1 MRTSIDSIDGVRSQM
16 PRPGLDGHQGPALDF
31 RLLGTLEVADGMGT
45 ILDLGPRKQRAVLAL
60 LLLNAPHVVPLDQLI
75 DRLWRDEPP
84 SSATGTLQAYISHLR
99 RTLEPRRSPRSP
111 ARVLRTREPG
121 YLLDIG
127 PDQVDAE
134 RFVRAAEAGHAALAA
149 GRPEEAERIL
159 GPALALWRGEPLA
172 DLADEPF
179 ARSTV
184 ARLGETR
191 LHALTVR
198 AEAWLALGRAAEVT
212 VEVERLLEQDPYREG
227 LWALLMRALYRERR
241 QAEALAA
248 YQRCRAL
255 LGDELGLDPTP
266 ELRRLEQAILVQDE
280 SLAGVWAPA
289 VAVPPEPVGI
299 ARAGTGAGVRGGAAS
314 DRTGDGHTGGENTRH
329 ENTGHENT
337 GHEST
342 GDESTGDAAVP
353 GLVGRE
359 PHLRRI
365 AERLDDLRRGAGGVF
380 LVSGESGIGKT
391 RLAEAAASMAAE
403 RGAAVAWSR
412 CVEGSGAPAF
422 WPWIQALNALGA
434 AHPPG
439 AQTLGTQAPET
450 ARTSTTDRAPATG
463 RAAGTGEARKTG
475 EAGETAE
482 AGETGGDLARL
493 AHRLSDGD
501 RDGDR
506 DRDRTDTADPD
517 TARFLLHDSVAR
529 ALTRRAS
536 AAPVLVVVEDLH
548 WADAASLK
556 LLTFLGA
563 DLHRVP
569 LLVLVTARPEP
580 AVERQA
586 LTEALGELTRQRGT
600 ERMTVAPLTHEQ
612 IADYLR
618 EAGWA
623 GPGPALASALHDRTG
638 GNPFFLGELLR
649 LLTSTH
655 PDGRVGAADVL
666 ALTVPDGVRDVIN
679 QRVSRL
685 PEDSQTLLRA
695 AAVIGRDV
703 DADVLETATG
713 VGGARVMMLL
723 EPAVA
728 TGLLV
733 EVDGGWDY
741 RFSHALVQEALYSGL
756 SRRQRAQ
763 LHGRVGEAIET
774 LRWGEAASRLPA
786 LAHHFGLAA
795 RVGHADKAVSYAV
808 EAAGQAT
815 ARLAYDEA
823 VLYWEQALD
832 ACAAGPGATRC
843 ALLIGLG
850 KARRV
855 TGDVE
860 GARGALDE
868 AVTLAT
874 GIGDDAAVI
883 EAATVFGGVTL
894 WNWRSY
900 GVVDQRMVTVL
911 EDQLSRL
918 GPDAVRT
925 RAELL
930 GTLGVE
936 LYYGDRREEGRR
948 HALEAVELARRTGD
962 PPLLARTLNNFVI
975 AAWTPEHEEERYRA
989 AEEMLGLPGLPRAT
1003 EIVARLHR
1011 MPEFLKAG
1019 MLADYDAELARC
1031 LRLTAEVRMPEIET
1045 QVAYA
1050 AAGRAMLAGDWAEM
1064 DRQAVIGSGS
1074 YRRTSLWG
1082 PDVLKL
1088 IYAFFSDWCR
1098 GRPSPLLTELVEA
1111 AADDSNMI
1119 ARPTAVL
1126 AALGAGDHELARRL
1140 IDRWGAV
1147 RPRDWTWQ
1155 FVAWQWALVAA
1166 ELGRPDPHELLGEL
1180 RPIAGELMT
1189 MGTGCLSWGTLHDV
1203 VARLLRRAGDVPAAL
1218 AHAEAGRDA
1227 HRRLG
1232 LPHLV
1237 SGSEALLRE
1246 IRAAARDAGRIG
1258 DAQA

>member
-1 MRTSIDSIDGVRSQM
+1 MRTSIDGGRLPA
-16 PRPGLDGHQGPALDF
+16 PRPARADRRNSALDF
-31 RLLGTLEVADGMGT
+31 RLLGTVEVADAAGT
-45 ILDLGPRKQRAVLAL
+45 VLDLGPRKQRAVLAL

-75 DRLWRDEPP
+75 DRLWSDEPP

-99 RTLEPRRSPRSP
+99 RTLEPLRSPRSP
-111 ARVLRTREPG
+111 AQVLRTREPG
-121 YLLDIG
+121 YLLDLQ
-127 PDQVDAE
+127 PDQIDAE
-134 RFVRAAEAGHAALAA
+134 RFTRAAEAAHAALAA
-149 GRPEEAERIL
+149 GRPEEADRIL
-159 GPALALWRGEPLA
+159 RPALALWRGEPLA

-179 ARSTV
+179 ARSTIS
-184 ARLGETR
+184 RLTETR
-191 LHALTVR
+191 LSALTVR

-212 VEVERLLEQDPYREG
+212 VEAERLLERDPYREG

-255 LGDELGLDPTP
+255 LDDELGLDPSP
-266 ELRRLEQAILVQDE
+266 ELRRLEQAILHQDE
-280 SLAGVWAPA
+280 SPAGPWPPAAAPA
-289 VAVPPEPVGI
+289 RPAGLAPDPPVS
-299 ARAGTGAGVRGGAAS
+299 S
-314 DRTGDGHTGGENTRH
+314 DR
-329 ENTGHENT
+329 
-337 GHEST
+337 
-342 GDESTGDAAVP
+342 DATAPGAPDTVDSADAFAQASGTP

-359 PHLRRI
+359 PYLRRI
-365 AERLDDLRRGAGGVF
+365 AERLDDLRRGVGGVF

-391 RLAEAAASMAAE
+391 RLAEAAAAMAAG
-403 RGAAVAWSR
+403 RGAVVAWSR

-422 WPWIQALNALGA
+422 WPWIQALHAL
-434 AHPPG
+434 
-439 AQTLGTQAPET
+439 ET
-450 ARTSTTDRAPATG
+450 D
-463 RAAGTGEARKTG
+463 
-475 EAGETAE
+475 
-482 AGETGGDLARL
+482 GDLARL

-501 RDGDR
+501 QPDARADDRAGDR
-506 DRDRTDTADPD
+506 TGDRTGDPTDTADPD
-517 TARFLLHDSVAR
+517 TARFLLHDAVAR
-529 ALTRRAS
+529 ALARRA
-536 AAPVLVVVEDLH
+536 AATPVLVVVEDLH

-563 DLHRVP
+563 DLHRLP
-569 LLVLVTARPEP
+569 LLVLATVRPEP
-580 AVERQA
+580 ATGRQA

-600 ERMTVAPLTHEQ
+600 ERMSVAPFTPEQ
-612 IADYLR
+612 IIDYLR
-618 EAGWA
+618 EAGRDGS
-623 GPGPALASALHDRTG
+623 GPELARALHDRTG

-655 PDGRVGAADVL
+655 TGGRVGAADVL
-666 ALTVPDGVRDVIN
+666 ETAVPDGVRDVIN

-713 VGGARVMMLL
+713 IGGSRVMMLL

-763 LHGRVGEAIET
+763 LHGRVGEAIES

-786 LAHHFGLAA
+786 LAHHFALAA
-795 RVGHADKAVSYAV
+795 RVGYAGKAVAYAV
-808 EAAGQAT
+808 EAAGQAA

-832 ACAAGPGATRC
+832 ACAAGPPATRC
-843 ALLIGLG
+843 SLLIGLG
-850 KARRV
+850 RARRV
-855 TGDVE
+855 TGDVD
-860 GARGALDE
+860 GARSALDE

-874 GIGDDAAVI
+874 ALGDDAAVI

-900 GVVDQRMVTVL
+900 GVVDERMVTVL

-918 GPDAVRT
+918 DPDAAAT

-930 GTLGVE
+930 GTLAVE
-936 LYYGDRREEGRR
+936 LYYGERRGEGRR

-962 PPLLARTLNNFVI
+962 TRLLARTLNNFVI
-975 AAWTPEHEEERYRA
+975 AAWTPENEEARYRA

-1003 EIVARLHR
+1003 EIIARLHR
-1011 MPEFLKAG
+1011 MPRFLKAG
-1019 MLADYDAELARC
+1019 LIADYDAELARC

-1045 QVAYA
+1045 QVSYA
-1050 AAGRAMLAGDWAEM
+1050 AAGRALLAGDWAEAKRLA
-1064 DRQAVIGSGS
+1064 DLSTGS

-1082 PDVLKL
+1082 PDVLKQ
-1088 IYAFFSDWCR
+1088 INSFFVEWGQGR
-1098 GRPSPLLTELVEA
+1098 GGDLLAELVDS
-1111 AADDSNMI
+1111 AADESNLI

-1126 AALGAGDHELARRL
+1126 AAVEAGDHDLAHRL
-1140 IDRWGAV
+1140 IDRWGTVA
-1147 RPRDWTWQ
+1147 PQDWTWQ
-1155 FVAWQWALVAA
+1155 FVAWQWGLVAA
-1166 ELGRPDPHELLGEL
+1166 RLGRPDPHAMLAEL
-1180 RPIAGELMT
+1180 RPIAHELVI
-1189 MGTGCLSWGTLHDV
+1189 MGTGCVAWGTLHDV
-1203 VARLLRRAGDVPAAL
+1203 VAGLLHRTGDTSAAL
-1218 AHAEAGRDA
+1218 AHAEAARDA

-1237 SGSEALLRE
+1237 RRSEALVRE
-1246 IRAAARDAGRIG
+1246 ISGG
-1258 DAQA
+1258 

>member
-1 MRTSIDSIDGVRSQM
+1 MRTSIGGARIPA
-16 PRPGLDGHQGPALDF
+16 PRPGLDGRQGSVLDF
-31 RLLGTLEVADGMGT
+31 RLLGTLEVADGTGT
-45 ILDLGPRKQRAVLAL
+45 ILDLGPRKQRAVLTL

-121 YLLDIG
+121 YLLDIE

-134 RFVRAAEAGHAALAA
+134 RFCGAAEAAHAALAA
-149 GRPEEAERIL
+149 GRAEEAERIL

-184 ARLGETR
+184 ARLSETR

-212 VEVERLLEQDPYREG
+212 VEVERLLDQDPYREG

-248 YQRCRAL
+248 YQRCRTL
-255 LGDELGLDPTP
+255 LGDELGLDPSP

-280 SLAGVWAPA
+280 TLAGAWAPV
-289 VAVPPEPVGI
+289 VAVPAEAAASG
-299 ARAGTGAGVRGGAAS
+299 RKGGGAGTGAGERGGAA
-314 DRTGDGHTGGENTRH
+314 GENTGD
-329 ENTGHENT
+329 ENTRAGNA
-337 GHEST
+337 
-342 GDESTGDAAVP
+342 GDENAGDAAVP

-365 AERLDDLRRGAGGVF
+365 AERLDDLRRGVGGVF

-422 WPWIQALNALGA
+422 WPWIQALDALG
-434 AHPPG
+434 
-439 AQTLGTQAPET
+439 
-450 ARTSTTDRAPATG
+450 TDRAPKTAHAPATAP
-463 RAAGTGEARKTG
+463 AAAADSAPATGEAAETG
-475 EAGETAE
+475 NAAE
-482 AGETGGDLARL
+482 AGEAGGELAGL
-493 AHRLSDGD
+493 AHRLSDG
-501 RDGDR
+501 
-506 DRDRTDTADPD
+506 DRTDTADPD

-529 ALTRRAS
+529 ALAQRAC

-569 LLVLVTARPEP
+569 LLVLATVRTEP
-580 AVERQA
+580 AVDRQA

-600 ERMTVAPLTHEQ
+600 ERMTVAPLTREQ

-618 EAGWA
+618 EAGWT
-623 GPGPALASALHDRTG
+623 GPGPELASALHDRTG

-655 PDGRVGAADVL
+655 PEGRVGVADVL
-666 ALTVPDGVRDVIN
+666 ALAVPDGVRDVIN

-763 LHGRVGEAIET
+763 LHGRVGEAVET

-795 RVGHADKAVSYAV
+795 RVGYADKAVSYAV
-808 EAAGQAT
+808 EAAGQAA

-832 ACAAGPGATRC
+832 ACGPGPAATRC

-860 GARGALDE
+860 GARSALDE

-936 LYYGDRREEGRR
+936 LYYGDRREEGRS

-962 PPLLARTLNNFVI
+962 ALLLARTLNNFVI

-989 AEEMLGLPGLPRAT
+989 AEEMLSLPGLPRAT
-1003 EIVARLHR
+1003 EIIARLHR
-1011 MPEFLKAG
+1011 MPKFMKAG
-1019 MLADYDAELARC
+1019 LLADYDAELARC

-1064 DRQAVIGSGS
+1064 DRQAVIGTGS

-1088 IYAFFSDWCR
+1088 IYAFFADWCR
-1098 GRPSPLLTELVEA
+1098 ERPSPLLAELVEA
-1111 AADDSNMI
+1111 ASEESNLI

-1126 AALGAGDHELARRL
+1126 AALAAGDHELAHRL

-1180 RPIAGELMT
+1180 RPIAGELIT

-1203 VARLLRRAGDVPAAL
+1203 VARLLHRVGDVPAAL

-1232 LPHLV
+1232 LPHLG
-1237 SGSEALLRE
+1237 SRSEALLRD
-1246 IRAAARDAGRIG
+1246 IRAAAGDAGRTG
-1258 DAQA
+1258 GAPA

>member
-1 MRTSIDSIDGVRSQM
+1 MACSGVVMRTSIDGGRLPA
-16 PRPGLDGHQGPALDF
+16 PRPARADRRNSALDF
-31 RLLGTLEVADGMGT
+31 RLLGTVEVADAAGT
-45 ILDLGPRKQRAVLAL
+45 VLDLGPRKQRAVLAL

-75 DRLWRDEPP
+75 DRLWSDEPP

-99 RTLEPRRSPRSP
+99 RTLEPLRSPRSP
-111 ARVLRTREPG
+111 AQVLRTREPG
-121 YLLDIG
+121 YLLDLQ
-127 PDQVDAE
+127 PDQIDAE
-134 RFVRAAEAGHAALAA
+134 RFTRAAEAAHAALAA
-149 GRPEEAERIL
+149 GRPEEADRIL
-159 GPALALWRGEPLA
+159 RPALALWRGEPLA

-179 ARSTV
+179 ARSTIS
-184 ARLGETR
+184 RLTETR
-191 LHALTVR
+191 LSALTVR

-212 VEVERLLEQDPYREG
+212 VEAERLLERDPYREG

-255 LGDELGLDPTP
+255 LDDELGLDPSP
-266 ELRRLEQAILVQDE
+266 ELRRLEQAILHQDE
-280 SLAGVWAPA
+280 SPAGPWPPAAAPA
-289 VAVPPEPVGI
+289 RPAGLAPDPPVSPDRDATAPGAPDAVDS
-299 ARAGTGAGVRGGAAS
+299 ADASAQASGT
-314 DRTGDGHTGGENTRH
+314 
-329 ENTGHENT
+329 
-337 GHEST
+337 
-342 GDESTGDAAVP
+342 P

-359 PHLRRI
+359 PYLRRI
-365 AERLDDLRRGAGGVF
+365 AERLDDLRRGVGGVF

-391 RLAEAAASMAAE
+391 RLAEAAAAMAAG
-403 RGAAVAWSR
+403 RGAVVAWSR

-422 WPWIQALNALGA
+422 WPWIQALHAL
-434 AHPPG
+434 
-439 AQTLGTQAPET
+439 ET
-450 ARTSTTDRAPATG
+450 D
-463 RAAGTGEARKTG
+463 
-475 EAGETAE
+475 
-482 AGETGGDLARL
+482 GDLARL

-501 RDGDR
+501 QPDARADDRTGDP
-506 DRDRTDTADPD
+506 TDTADPD
-517 TARFLLHDSVAR
+517 TARFLLHDAVAR
-529 ALTRRAS
+529 ALARRA
-536 AAPVLVVVEDLH
+536 AATPVLVVVEDLH

-563 DLHRVP
+563 DLHRLP
-569 LLVLVTARPEP
+569 LLVLATVRPEP
-580 AVERQA
+580 ATGRQA

-600 ERMTVAPLTHEQ
+600 ERMSVAPFTPEQ
-612 IADYLR
+612 IIDYLR
-618 EAGWA
+618 EAGRDGS
-623 GPGPALASALHDRTG
+623 GPELARALHDRTG

-655 PDGRVGAADVL
+655 TGGRVGAADVL
-666 ALTVPDGVRDVIN
+666 ETAVPDGVRDVIN

-713 VGGARVMMLL
+713 IGGSRVMMLL

-763 LHGRVGEAIET
+763 LHGRVGEAIES

-786 LAHHFGLAA
+786 LAHHFALAA
-795 RVGHADKAVSYAV
+795 RVGYAGKAVAYAV
-808 EAAGQAT
+808 EAAGQAA

-832 ACAAGPGATRC
+832 ACAGPPATRC
-843 ALLIGLG
+843 SLLIGLG
-850 KARRV
+850 RARRV
-855 TGDVE
+855 TGDVD
-860 GARGALDE
+860 GARSALDE

-874 GIGDDAAVI
+874 ALGDDAAVI

-900 GVVDQRMVTVL
+900 GVVDERMVTVL

-918 GPDAVRT
+918 DPDAAAT

-930 GTLGVE
+930 GTLAVE
-936 LYYGDRREEGRR
+936 LYYGERRGEGRR

-962 PPLLARTLNNFVI
+962 TRLLARTLNNFVI
-975 AAWTPEHEEERYRA
+975 AAWTPENEEARYRA

-1003 EIVARLHR
+1003 EIIARLHR
-1011 MPEFLKAG
+1011 MPRFLKAG
-1019 MLADYDAELARC
+1019 LLADYDAELARC

-1045 QVAYA
+1045 QVSYA
-1050 AAGRAMLAGDWAEM
+1050 AAGRALLAGDWAEAKRLA
-1064 DRQAVIGSGS
+1064 DLSTGS

-1082 PDVLKL
+1082 PDVLKQ
-1088 IYAFFSDWCR
+1088 INSFFVEWGQGR
-1098 GRPSPLLTELVEA
+1098 GGDLLAELVDS
-1111 AADDSNMI
+1111 AADESNMI

-1126 AALGAGDHELARRL
+1126 AAVEAGDHDLAHRL
-1140 IDRWGAV
+1140 IDRWGTVA
-1147 RPRDWTWQ
+1147 PQDWTWQ
-1155 FVAWQWALVAA
+1155 FVAWQWGLVAA
-1166 ELGRPDPHELLGEL
+1166 RLGRPDPHAMLAEL
-1180 RPIAGELMT
+1180 RPIAHELVI
-1189 MGTGCLSWGTLHDV
+1189 MGTGCVAWGTLHDV
-1203 VARLLRRAGDVPAAL
+1203 VAGLLHRTGDTSAAL
-1218 AHAEAGRDA
+1218 AHAEAARDA

-1237 SGSEALLRE
+1237 RRSEALVRE
-1246 IRAAARDAGRIG
+1246 ISGG
-1258 DAQA
+1258 

>member
-1 MRTSIDSIDGVRSQM
+1 MRTSIDGARLPA
-16 PRPGLDGHQGPALDF
+16 PRPGLGGRQGPALDF
-31 RLLGTLEVADGMGT
+31 RLLGTLEVADGAGT

-121 YLLDIG
+121 YLLDIE

-134 RFVRAAEAGHAALAA
+134 RFGRAAEAAHAALTE

-179 ARSTV
+179 ARSTI

-198 AEAWLALGRAAEVT
+198 AEARLALGRAAEVT

-248 YQRCRAL
+248 YQRCRTL
-255 LGDELGLDPTP
+255 LGDELGLDPSP

-289 VAVPPEPVGI
+289 VAVPPEPGP
-299 ARAGTGAGVRGGAAS
+299 RT
-314 DRTGDGHTGGENTRH
+314 DTGDGTEGGPADGKAGNENAG
-329 ENTGHENT
+329 N
-337 GHEST
+337 
-342 GDESTGDAAVP
+342 AAVP

-365 AERLDDLRRGAGGVF
+365 AERLDDLRRGVGGVF

-412 CVEGSGAPAF
+412 CVEGGGAPAF

-434 AHPPG
+434 AHTPG
-439 AQTLGTQAPET
+439 TRAQET
-450 ARTSTTDRAPATG
+450 AQ
-463 RAAGTGEARKTG
+463 ARGTG
-475 EAGETAE
+475 EAGE
-482 AGETGGDLARL
+482 AGGELARL

-501 RDGDR
+501 RTDT
-506 DRDRTDTADPD
+506 TDTADPD

-529 ALTRRAS
+529 ALTRRAA

-569 LLVLVTARPEP
+569 LLVLATVRPEP
-580 AVERQA
+580 AVDRQA

-600 ERMTVAPLTHEQ
+600 ERLAVTPLTPEQ

-618 EAGWA
+618 ETGWA
-623 GPGPALASALHDRTG
+623 WPELASALHDRTG

-655 PDGRVGAADVL
+655 PDGRVGVADVL
-666 ALTVPDGVRDVIN
+666 ALAVPDGVRDVIN

-728 TGLLV
+728 IGLLV

-774 LRWGEAASRLPA
+774 LRWGEAGSRLPA

-795 RVGHADKAVSYAV
+795 RVGYADKAVSHAM
-808 EAAGQAT
+808 EAAEQAT

-832 ACAAGPGATRC
+832 ACAAGPAATRC

-860 GARGALDE
+860 GARSALDE

-900 GVVDQRMVTVL
+900 GVVDHRMVTVL

-918 GPDAVRT
+918 DPDAART

-948 HALEAVELARRTGD
+948 HALEAVELARRIGD
-962 PPLLARTLNNFVI
+962 PLLLARTLNNFVI

-1011 MPEFLKAG
+1011 MPKLLKAG
-1019 MLADYDAELARC
+1019 LLADYDAELARC

-1050 AAGRAMLAGDWAEM
+1050 AAGRAVLAGDWAEAKRLA
-1064 DRQAVIGSGS
+1064 DLGTGS

-1082 PDVLKL
+1082 PDVLKR
-1088 IYAFFSDWCR
+1088 IHSFFVEWGQGR
-1098 GRPSPLLTELVEA
+1098 GGEFLAELVDI
-1111 AADDSNMI
+1111 AADESNLV

-1126 AALGAGDHELARRL
+1126 AAIEAGDRDLAHRL
-1140 IDRWGAV
+1140 VDRWGTVA
-1147 RPRDWTWQ
+1147 PQDWTWQ
-1155 FVAWQWALVAA
+1155 FVVWQWGLVAA
-1166 ELGRPDPHELLGEL
+1166 RLGRPDPHAMLAEL
-1180 RPIAGELMT
+1180 RPIAHELVI
-1189 MGTGCLSWGTLHDV
+1189 MGTGCVAWGTLHDA
-1203 VARLLRRAGDVPAAL
+1203 VARLLHRVGDVPAAL
-1218 AHAEAGRDA
+1218 AHAESARDA

-1237 SGSEALLRE
+1237 SRSEALLRE
-1246 IRAAARDAGRIG
+1246 IRAAAADLDHTGG
-1258 DAQA
+1258 DAPA

>member
-1 MRTSIDSIDGVRSQM
+1 MRTSIDGARLPA
-16 PRPGLDGHQGPALDF
+16 PRPGLDGRQGPALDF
-31 RLLGTLEVADGMGT
+31 RLLGTLEVADGTGT

-121 YLLDIG
+121 YLLDIE

-134 RFVRAAEAGHAALAA
+134 RFGRAAEAAHAALAA

-184 ARLGETR
+184 ARLSETR

-198 AEAWLALGRAAEVT
+198 AEALLALGRAAEVT

-248 YQRCRAL
+248 YQRCRTL
-255 LGDELGLDPTP
+255 LGDELGLDPSP
-266 ELRRLEQAILVQDE
+266 ELRRLEQAILAQDE
-280 SLAGVWAPA
+280 SLAGMWALA
-289 VAVPPEPVGI
+289 AAVPPEPAPG
-299 ARAGTGAGVRGGAAS
+299 AREGTGAGVRGGAA
-314 DRTGDGHTGGENTRH
+314 D
-329 ENTGHENT
+329 ENTGDENA
-337 GHEST
+337 GNENA
-342 GDESTGDAAVP
+342 GDAAVP

-365 AERLDDLRRGAGGVF
+365 AERLDDLRRGVGGVF
-380 LVSGESGIGKT
+380 LVSGESGVGKT

-434 AHPPG
+434 APAP
-439 AQTLGTQAPET
+439 GTQAPGT
-450 ARTSTTDRAPATG
+450 AQAGAVDRAPATG
-463 RAAGTGEARKTG
+463 RAPGTG
-475 EAGETAE
+475 EAGEA
-482 AGETGGDLARL
+482 GGDLARL
-493 AHRLSDGD
+493 AHRLSDG
-501 RDGDR
+501 
-506 DRDRTDTADPD
+506 DRTDTADPD

-569 LLVLVTARPEP
+569 LLVLATVRPEP
-580 AVERQA
+580 AVDRQA

-600 ERMTVAPLTHEQ
+600 ERMTVAPLTPEQ

-623 GPGPALASALHDRTG
+623 GPGPVLASALHDRTG

-655 PDGRVGAADVL
+655 PDGRVGVADVL
-666 ALTVPDGVRDVIN
+666 ALAVPDGVRDVIN

-713 VGGARVMMLL
+713 AGGARVMMLL

-795 RVGHADKAVSYAV
+795 RVGYADKAVSYAM

-832 ACAAGPGATRC
+832 ACAAGPAATRC

-860 GARGALDE
+860 GARGTLDE

-918 GPDAVRT
+918 GPDAARA

-962 PPLLARTLNNFVI
+962 PLLLARTLNNFVI

-1011 MPEFLKAG
+1011 MPKFLKAG

-1064 DRQAVIGSGS
+1064 DRQAVIGTGS
-1074 YRRTSLWG
+1074 FRRTSLWG

-1088 IYAFFSDWCR
+1088 IYAFYADWCQ
-1098 GRPSPLLTELVEA
+1098 GRPSPLLTDLVEA

-1126 AALGAGDHELARRL
+1126 AALKAGDHELAHRL

-1203 VARLLRRAGDVPAAL
+1203 VARLLPRAGDVPSAL

-1237 SGSEALLRE
+1237 SGGEALLRE
-1246 IRAAARDAGRIG
+1246 IRAVAGDAGRTG
-1258 DAQA
+1258 DAPA

>member
-1 MRTSIDSIDGVRSQM
+1 MRTSIDGARLPA
-16 PRPGLDGHQGPALDF
+16 PRPGLDGRQGPALDF
-31 RLLGTLEVADGMGT
+31 RLLGTLEVADDTGT

-121 YLLDIG
+121 YLLDIE

-134 RFVRAAEAGHAALAA
+134 RFGRAAEAAHAALTA

-184 ARLGETR
+184 TRLSETR
-191 LHALTVR
+191 LSALTVR
-198 AEAWLALGRAAEVT
+198 AEALLALGRAAEVT

-227 LWALLMRALYRERR
+227 LWALLMRALYQERR

-248 YQRCRAL
+248 YQRCRTL
-255 LGDELGLDPTP
+255 LGDELGLDPSP
-266 ELRRLEQAILVQDE
+266 ELRRLEQAILVQDD
-280 SLAGVWAPA
+280 SMARVWAPV
-289 VAVPPEPVGI
+289 VAVPLEPAPGEG
-299 ARAGTGAGVRGGAAS
+299 AWEGTGQGVWGGPA
-314 DRTGDGHTGGENTRH
+314 DENTGDGNAGE
-329 ENTGHENT
+329 EIA
-337 GHEST
+337 
-342 GDESTGDAAVP
+342 GDAAAP

-365 AERLDDLRRGAGGVF
+365 AERLDDLRRGVGGVF

-434 AHPPG
+434 
-439 AQTLGTQAPET
+439 
-450 ARTSTTDRAPATG
+450 DRALATDS
-463 RAAGTGEARKTG
+463 ALGTGEAAQTG
-475 EAGETAE
+475 EAG
-482 AGETGGDLARL
+482 GDLAQL
-493 AHRLSDGD
+493 AHRLSDG
-501 RDGDR
+501 
-506 DRDRTDTADPD
+506 DRTDTADPD

-569 LLVLVTARPEP
+569 LLVLATVRPEP
-580 AVERQA
+580 AVDRQA

-600 ERMTVAPLTHEQ
+600 ERLAVTPLAPEQ

-623 GPGPALASALHDRTG
+623 GPGPELASALHDRTG

-655 PDGRVGAADVL
+655 PDGRVGVADVL
-666 ALTVPDGVRDVIN
+666 ALAVPDGVRDVIN

-728 TGLLV
+728 IGLLI

-774 LRWGEAASRLPA
+774 LRWGEAGSRLPA

-795 RVGHADKAVSYAV
+795 RVGYADKAVSYAV

-832 ACAAGPGATRC
+832 ACAAGPAATRC

-860 GARGALDE
+860 GAHGALDE

-874 GIGDDAAVI
+874 GIGDDDAVI
-883 EAATVFGGVTL
+883 EAATVFGGVAL

-918 GPDAVRT
+918 DPDAVRT

-962 PPLLARTLNNFVI
+962 PLLLARTLNNFVI

-1011 MPEFLKAG
+1011 MPKFMKAG
-1019 MLADYDAELARC
+1019 LLAEYDAELARC

-1064 DRQAVIGSGS
+1064 DRQAVVGTGSF
-1074 YRRTSLWG
+1074 RRTSLWG

-1088 IYAFFSDWCR
+1088 IYAFFADWCQ
-1098 GRPSPLLTELVEA
+1098 GRPSPLPAELVEA
-1111 AADDSNMI
+1111 AADESKLI

-1126 AALGAGDHELARRL
+1126 AVLGAGDHELAHRL

-1147 RPRDWTWQ
+1147 RQRDWTWQ

-1180 RPIAGELMT
+1180 RPIAGELIT

-1203 VARLLRRAGDVPAAL
+1203 VARLLHRVGDVPAAL
-1218 AHAEAGRDA
+1218 AHAEAARDA

-1237 SGSEALLRE
+1237 SRSEALLRE
-1246 IRAAARDAGRIG
+1246 IREGEADRTG
-1258 DAQA
+1258 DAPV

>member
-1 MRTSIDSIDGVRSQM
+1 MRTGIDGARSGA
-16 PRPGLDGHQGPALDF
+16 PRQGQGQDGRQGPALDF
-31 RLLGTLEVADGMGT
+31 RLLGTLEVADGTGT
-45 ILDLGPRKQRAVLAL
+45 ILDLGPRKQRAVLTL

-121 YLLDIG
+121 YLLDIE

-134 RFVRAAEAGHAALAA
+134 RFGRAAEAAHAALAA

-184 ARLGETR
+184 ARLSEIR
-191 LHALTVR
+191 LSALTVR

-241 QAEALAA
+241 QVEALAA

-255 LGDELGLDPTP
+255 LGDELGLDPSP
-266 ELRRLEQAILVQDE
+266 ELRRLEQAILLQDE
-280 SLAGVWAPA
+280 SPAGVWAPV
-289 VAVPPEPVGI
+289 VAVPPEQGPG
-299 ARAGTGAGVRGGAAS
+299 GGAEPPE
-314 DRTGDGHTGGENTRH
+314 DGRAYGNADDD
-329 ENTGHENT
+329 
-337 GHEST
+337 SA
-342 GDESTGDAAVP
+342 GDAAGEGP
-353 GLVGRE
+353 LGRGLVGRE

-365 AERLDDLRRGAGGVF
+365 AERLDDLRRGVGGVF

-422 WPWIQALNALGA
+422 WPWIQALNALDAHGA
-434 AHPPG
+434 PGTARAPG
-439 AQTLGTQAPET
+439 ADGIRGAGNAPET
-450 ARTSTTDRAPATG
+450 GQAMAIVNG
-463 RAAGTGEARKTG
+463 GQ
-475 EAGETAE
+475 
-482 AGETGGDLARL
+482 TGGDLARL
-493 AHRLSDGD
+493 AHRLLDG
-501 RDGDR
+501 
-506 DRDRTDTADPD
+506 DRTDTADPD

-529 ALTRRAS
+529 ALARRAS
-536 AAPVLVVVEDLH
+536 ATPVLVVVEDLH

-569 LLVLVTARPEP
+569 LLVLATVRPEP
-580 AVERQA
+580 AVDRQA
-586 LTEALGELTRQRGT
+586 LTETLGELTRQRGT
-600 ERMTVAPLTHEQ
+600 ERMTVAPLTPEQ

-618 EAGWA
+618 EAGRA
-623 GPGPALASALHDRTG
+623 GLGPELAAALHDRTG

-655 PDGRVGAADVL
+655 PGDRVGVTDVL
-666 ALTVPDGVRDVIN
+666 ALAVPDGVRDVIN

-728 TGLLV
+728 TGLLL

-741 RFSHALVQEALYSGL
+741 RFSHALVREALYSGL

-774 LRWGEAASRLPA
+774 LRWGEAGARLPA

-795 RVGHADKAVSYAV
+795 RVGYADKAVSYAV

-823 VLYWEQALD
+823 VLHWEQALE
-832 ACAAGPGATRC
+832 AFAAGPAAARC

-850 KARRV
+850 KALRV

-860 GARGALDE
+860 GARRALDE

-874 GIGDDAAVI
+874 GVGDDDAVI

-900 GVVDQRMVTVL
+900 GVVDRRMVSVL

-918 GPDAVRT
+918 GPEAVRT

-936 LYYGDRREEGRR
+936 LYYGERREEGRR
-948 HALEAVELARRTGD
+948 HALEAVELARGTGD
-962 PPLLARTLNNFVI
+962 PLLLARTLNNFVI

-989 AEEMLGLPGLPRAT
+989 AEEMLSLPGLPRAT

-1011 MPEFLKAG
+1011 MPKFLKAG
-1019 MLADYDAELARC
+1019 LLADYDAELARC

-1050 AAGRAMLAGDWAEM
+1050 AAGRAVLAGDWAEAKRLA
-1064 DRQAVIGSGS
+1064 DLGTGS

-1082 PDVLKL
+1082 PDVLKR
-1088 IYAFFSDWCR
+1088 IHSFFVDWGQGR
-1098 GRPSPLLTELVEA
+1098 GGEFLAELVDT
-1111 AADDSNMI
+1111 AADESNLV

-1126 AALGAGDHELARRL
+1126 AAIEAGDRDLAHRL
-1140 IDRWGAV
+1140 VDRWGTVA
-1147 RPRDWTWQ
+1147 PQDWTWQ
-1155 FVAWQWALVAA
+1155 FVVWQWGLVAA
-1166 ELGRPDPHELLGEL
+1166 RLGRPDPHAMLAEL
-1180 RPIAGELMT
+1180 RPIAHELVI
-1189 MGTGCLSWGTLHDV
+1189 MGTGCVAWGTLHDV
-1203 VARLLRRAGDVPAAL
+1203 VARLLHRVGDVPAAL
-1218 AHAEAGRDA
+1218 AHAESARDA

-1232 LPHLV
+1232 LPHLM
-1237 SGSEALLRE
+1237 SRSEALLRE
-1246 IRAAARDAGRIG
+1246 IREGAADSGRAGG
-1258 DAQA
+1258 APT

>member
-1 MRTSIDSIDGVRSQM
+1 MRMSIDGARS
-16 PRPGLDGHQGPALDF
+16 PAPGAGLNARRGSVLDF
-31 RLLGTLEVADGMGT
+31 RLLGTLEVADGAGT
-45 ILDLGPRKQRAVLAL
+45 LLDLGPRKQRAVLAL

-121 YLLDIG
+121 YLLDIE

-134 RFVRAAEAGHAALAA
+134 RFGRAAEAARAALTT

-179 ARSTV
+179 ARSTI
-184 ARLGETR
+184 ARLNETR

-198 AEAWLALGRAAEVT
+198 AEAWLALGRTAEVT
-212 VEVERLLEQDPYREG
+212 VEVEGLLERDPYREG

-255 LGDELGLDPTP
+255 LGDELGLDPSP
-266 ELRRLEQAILVQDE
+266 ELRRLEQAILLQDE
-280 SLAGVWAPA
+280 SLAGAWAPMA
-289 VAVPPEPVGI
+289 DVPPEPAPN
-299 ARAGTGAGVRGGAAS
+299 ARESGGQGTGVGGGAADGTTGGRDTGNGNAG
-314 DRTGDGHTGGENTRH
+314 DRNAGDG
-329 ENTGHENT
+329 
-337 GHEST
+337 
-342 GDESTGDAAVP
+342 AAP

-365 AERLDDLRRGAGGVF
+365 AERLDDLRRSVGGVF

-391 RLAEAAASMAAE
+391 RLAEAAAGMAAE
-403 RGAAVAWSR
+403 RGVAVAWSR

-422 WPWIQALNALGA
+422 WPWIQTLNALA
-434 AHPPG
+434 AG
-439 AQTLGTQAPET
+439 RAPET
-450 ARTSTTDRAPATG
+450 SRGAAAAHAPATA
-463 RAAGTGEARKTG
+463 RSTPPAAAHGLETSQAPAMDGAPGTGEIGASG
-475 EAGETAE
+475 EA
-482 AGETGGDLARL
+482 GGDLARL
-493 AHRLSDGD
+493 AHRLSDG
-501 RDGDR
+501 
-506 DRDRTDTADPD
+506 DRTDTADPD

-536 AAPVLVVVEDLH
+536 AAPVLVVMEDLH
-548 WADAASLK
+548 WADAASLR

-569 LLVLVTARPEP
+569 LLVLATVRPEP
-580 AVERQA
+580 AVGRQA

-600 ERMTVAPLTHEQ
+600 ERMTVAPLTPEQ

-618 EAGWA
+618 GTGWA
-623 GPGPALASALHDRTG
+623 GPEPELASALHDRTG

-655 PDGRVGAADVL
+655 PGGGVGVADVL
-666 ALTVPDGVRDVIN
+666 ALAVPDGVRDVIN

-763 LHGRVGEAIET
+763 LHGRVGEAVET
-774 LRWGEAASRLPA
+774 LRWGEAGSRLPT

-795 RVGHADKAVSYAV
+795 RVGYADKAVSYAV

-823 VLYWEQALD
+823 VLHWEQALD
-832 ACAAGPGATRC
+832 ACGPGPAATRC

-860 GARGALDE
+860 GARRALDE

-900 GVVDQRMVTVL
+900 GVVDHRMVTVL

-918 GPDAVRT
+918 DPDAVRT

-948 HALEAVELARRTGD
+948 HALEAVTLARRTGD
-962 PPLLARTLNNFVI
+962 PLLLARTLNNFVI

-989 AEEMLGLPGLPRAT
+989 AEEMLSLPGLPRAT

-1011 MPEFLKAG
+1011 MPKFMTAG
-1019 MLADYDAELARC
+1019 LLADYDAELARC
-1031 LRLTAEVRMPEIET
+1031 LRLTADVRMPEIET

-1064 DRQAVIGSGS
+1064 DRQMVIGTGS

-1088 IYAFFSDWCR
+1088 LYAFFADWCR
-1098 GRPSPLLTELVEA
+1098 ERPSPLLTELIDA
-1111 AADDSNMI
+1111 ASDESNLI

-1126 AALGAGDHELARRL
+1126 AALGAGDRELAHRL

-1180 RPIAGELMT
+1180 RPIAGRLMT

-1203 VARLLRRAGDVPAAL
+1203 VARLLRRVGDVPAAL

-1237 SGSEALLRE
+1237 SRSETLLRE
-1246 IRAAARDAGRIG
+1246 IRLAAGDVAVAEDAGDAEDACRAG
-1258 DAQA
+1258 DPPA

>member
-1 MRTSIDSIDGVRSQM
+1 MRTSIDGARLPA
-16 PRPGLDGHQGPALDF
+16 PRPGLDGRQGTALDF
-31 RLLGTLEVADGMGT
+31 RLLGTLEVADGTGT
-45 ILDLGPRKQRAVLAL
+45 LLDLGPRKQRAVLAL

-121 YLLDIG
+121 YLLDIE

-134 RFVRAAEAGHAALAA
+134 RFGRAAEAAHAALAA
-149 GRPEEAERIL
+149 GRAEEAERIL

-184 ARLGETR
+184 ARLSETR
-191 LHALTVR
+191 LSALTVR
-198 AEAWLALGRAAEVT
+198 AEAWLALGRAAEVA
-212 VEVERLLEQDPYREG
+212 VEAERLLEQDPYREG

-248 YQRCRAL
+248 YQRCRTL
-255 LGDELGLDPTP
+255 LDDELGLDPSP
-266 ELRRLEQAILVQDE
+266 ELRRLEQAILLQDE
-280 SLAGVWAPA
+280 SLAGVWAPV
-289 VAVPPEPVGI
+289 VAVPLEPAPRTDPGEGTREG
-299 ARAGTGAGVRGGAAS
+299 AGEGTGGGPA
-314 DRTGDGHTGGENTRH
+314 DGNA
-329 ENTGHENT
+329 
-337 GHEST
+337 
-342 GDESTGDAAVP
+342 GDENAGDAAVP

-422 WPWIQALNALGA
+422 WPWIQALNALDA
-434 AHPPG
+434 AHAP
-439 AQTLGTQAPET
+439 TTQAPGT
-450 ARTSTTDRAPATG
+450 AQAIATAQALAMDRAPG
-463 RAAGTGEARKTG
+463 TG
-475 EAGETAE
+475 EAGEAD
-482 AGETGGDLARL
+482 GELARL

-501 RDGDR
+501 RTDT
-506 DRDRTDTADPD
+506 TDTADPD

-536 AAPVLVVVEDLH
+536 AGPMLVVVEDLH

-569 LLVLVTARPEP
+569 LLVLATVRPEP
-580 AVERQA
+580 AVDRQA

-600 ERMTVAPLTHEQ
+600 ERMTVAPLTPDQ

-623 GPGPALASALHDRTG
+623 GPGPVLASALHDRTG

-655 PDGRVGAADVL
+655 PDGRVGVADVL
-666 ALTVPDGVRDVIN
+666 ALAVPDGVRDVIN

-774 LRWGEAASRLPA
+774 LRWGETASRLPA

-795 RVGHADKAVSYAV
+795 RVGYADKAVSYAM

-832 ACAAGPGATRC
+832 ACATGPAATRC

-918 GPDAVRT
+918 DPGAVRT

-962 PPLLARTLNNFVI
+962 PLLLARTLNNFVI

-1011 MPEFLKAG
+1011 MPKLLKAG
-1019 MLADYDAELARC
+1019 LLADYDAELARC

-1050 AAGRAMLAGDWAEM
+1050 AAGRAVLAGDWAEAKRLS
-1064 DRQAVIGSGS
+1064 DLGTGS

-1082 PDVLKL
+1082 PEVLKP
-1088 IYAFFSDWCR
+1088 IHSFFVEWGQGR
-1098 GRPSPLLTELVEA
+1098 GGGLLAELVDT
-1111 AADDSNMI
+1111 AADESNLV

-1126 AALGAGDHELARRL
+1126 AAIEAGDLDLAHRL
-1140 IDRWGAV
+1140 IDRWGTVAQQ
-1147 RPRDWTWQ
+1147 DWTWQ
-1155 FVAWQWALVAA
+1155 FVVWQWGLVAA
-1166 ELGRPDPHELLGEL
+1166 RLGRPDPHAMLAEL
-1180 RPIAGELMT
+1180 RPIAHELVI
-1189 MGTGCLSWGTLHDV
+1189 MGTGCVAWGTLHDV
-1203 VARLLRRAGDVPAAL
+1203 VARLLHRVGDTSAAL
-1218 AHAEAGRDA
+1218 AHAEAALDA

-1237 SGSEALLRE
+1237 SRSDALLHE
-1246 IRAAARDAGRIG
+1246 IRGAAGDGHRTG
-1258 DAQA
+1258 DAPA

>member
-1 MRTSIDSIDGVRSQM
+1 MRTSIGGARLPA
-16 PRPGLDGHQGPALDF
+16 PRPARADRRNSALDF
-31 RLLGTLEVADGMGT
+31 RLLGTVEVADAAGT
-45 ILDLGPRKQRAVLAL
+45 VLDLGPRKQRAVLAL

-75 DRLWRDEPP
+75 DRLWSDEPP

-111 ARVLRTREPG
+111 AQVLRTREPG
-121 YLLDIG
+121 YLLDVE
-127 PDQVDAE
+127 PDQIDAE
-134 RFVRAAEAGHAALAA
+134 RFTRAAEAAHAALAA
-149 GRPEEAERIL
+149 GRPEEADRIL
-159 GPALALWRGEPLA
+159 RPALALWRGEPLA

-179 ARSTV
+179 ARSTIS
-184 ARLGETR
+184 RLTETR
-191 LHALTVR
+191 LSALTVR

-212 VEVERLLEQDPYREG
+212 VEAERLLERDPYREG

-248 YQRCRAL
+248 YQRCRTL
-255 LGDELGLDPTP
+255 LDDELGLDPSP
-266 ELRRLEQAILVQDE
+266 ELRRLEQAILHQDE
-280 SLAGVWAPA
+280 SPAGPWPTAAAQARPAGLAPD
-289 VAVPPEPVGI
+289 PPVS
-299 ARAGTGAGVRGGAAS
+299 S
-314 DRTGDGHTGGENTRH
+314 DRDGTAPGAPDTV
-329 ENTGHENT
+329 
-337 GHEST
+337 
-342 GDESTGDAAVP
+342 DAVDGADASAQAPGTP

-365 AERLDDLRRGAGGVF
+365 AERLDDLRRGVGGVF

-391 RLAEAAASMAAE
+391 RLAEAAAAMAAG
-403 RGAAVAWSR
+403 RGAVVAWSR

-422 WPWIQALNALGA
+422 WPWIQALHAL
-434 AHPPG
+434 
-439 AQTLGTQAPET
+439 ET
-450 ARTSTTDRAPATG
+450 D
-463 RAAGTGEARKTG
+463 
-475 EAGETAE
+475 
-482 AGETGGDLARL
+482 GDLARL

-501 RDGDR
+501 RTGDPAGDR
-506 DRDRTDTADPD
+506 TGDRTATADPD
-517 TARFLLHDSVAR
+517 TARFLLHDAVAR
-529 ALTRRAS
+529 ALARRA
-536 AAPVLVVVEDLH
+536 ADTPVLVVVEDLH

-563 DLHRVP
+563 DLHRLP
-569 LLVLVTARPEP
+569 LLVLATVRPEP
-580 AVERQA
+580 ATGRQA

-600 ERMTVAPLTHEQ
+600 ERMSVAPFTPEQ
-612 IADYLR
+612 ITDYLR
-618 EAGWA
+618 EAGRDGS
-623 GPGPALASALHDRTG
+623 GPELARALHDRTG

-655 PDGRVGAADVL
+655 TGGRVGAADVL
-666 ALTVPDGVRDVIN
+666 GTAVPDGVRDVIN

-713 VGGARVMMLL
+713 IGGSRVMMLL

-763 LHGRVGEAIET
+763 LHGRVGEAIES

-786 LAHHFGLAA
+786 LAHHFALAA
-795 RVGHADKAVSYAV
+795 RVGYAGKAVAYAV
-808 EAAGQAT
+808 EAAGQAA

-832 ACAAGPGATRC
+832 ACAAGPPATRC
-843 ALLIGLG
+843 SLLIGLG
-850 KARRV
+850 RARRV
-855 TGDVE
+855 TGDVD
-860 GARGALDE
+860 GARSALDE

-874 GIGDDAAVI
+874 ALGDDAAVI

-900 GVVDQRMVTVL
+900 GVVDERMVTVL

-918 GPDAVRT
+918 DPDAAGT

-930 GTLGVE
+930 GTLAVE
-936 LYYGDRREEGRR
+936 LYYGERREEGRR

-962 PPLLARTLNNFVI
+962 TRLLARTLNNFVI
-975 AAWTPEHEEERYRA
+975 AAWTPENEEERYRA
-989 AEEMLGLPGLPRAT
+989 AEETLGLPGLSRAT
-1003 EIVARLHR
+1003 EIIARLHR
-1011 MPEFLKAG
+1011 LPKFAKSG
-1019 MLADYDAELARC
+1019 RLADYDAELSRC
-1031 LRLTAEVRMPEIET
+1031 LRLTSEVRMPEIET
-1045 QVAYA
+1045 QVTFA

-1064 DRQAVIGSGS
+1064 ERLVALGTGS

-1082 PDVLKL
+1082 PDVLQL
-1088 IYAFFSDWCR
+1088 VYSFFVDWCQD
-1098 GRPSPLLTELVEA
+1098 RPSPLLRDLVEA
-1111 AADDSNMI
+1111 AGDESNLI

-1126 AALGAGDHELARRL
+1126 AALQADDAGLAHRL
-1140 IDRWGAV
+1140 IDRWGAA
-1147 RPRDWTWQ
+1147 RPRDWAWQ
-1155 FVAWQWALVAA
+1155 FVTWQWGVVAA
-1166 ELGRPDPHELLGEL
+1166 RLGRPDPRHLLSDL
-1180 RPIAGELMT
+1180 RPIAGEMMT
-1189 MGTGCLSWGTLHDV
+1189 MGTGCLTWGTLHDV
-1203 VARLLRRAGDVPAAL
+1203 VAGLLHRTGDTAAAL
-1218 AHAEAGRDA
+1218 AHAEAARDA

-1237 SGSEALLRE
+1237 RRSEALVRE
-1246 IRAAARDAGRIG
+1246 ISGG
-1258 DAQA
+1258 

>member
-1 MRTSIDSIDGVRSQM
+1 MRTGIDGA
-16 PRPGLDGHQGPALDF
+16 RPGAPRRGQGRDGRQGPELDF
-31 RLLGTLEVADGMGT
+31 RLLGTLEVADGTGT
-45 ILDLGPRKQRAVLAL
+45 TLDLGPRKQRAVLAL

-121 YLLDIG
+121 YLLDIE

-134 RFVRAAEAGHAALAA
+134 RFGRAAEAARAALAA

-184 ARLGETR
+184 ARLSEIR
-191 LHALTVR
+191 LSALTVR
-198 AEAWLALGRAAEVT
+198 AEARLALGRAAEVT
-212 VEVERLLEQDPYREG
+212 VEVERLLELDPYREG

-255 LGDELGLDPTP
+255 LGDELGLDPSP
-266 ELRRLEQAILVQDE
+266 ELRRLEQAILLQDE
-280 SLAGVWAPA
+280 SPAGVWAP
-289 VAVPPEPVGI
+289 VIAVPPGQGPG
-299 ARAGTGAGVRGGAAS
+299 GGASPAE
-314 DRTGDGHTGGENTRH
+314 DGRAYGEA
-329 ENTGHENT
+329 
-337 GHEST
+337 
-342 GDESTGDAAVP
+342 GDEIAGDAAGGGP
-353 GLVGRE
+353 LGRGLVGRE

-365 AERLDDLRRGAGGVF
+365 AERLDDLRRGVGGVF

-403 RGAAVAWSR
+403 HGAAVAWSR

-422 WPWIQALNALGA
+422 WPWIQALNALDAHDAPATALDAGGA
-434 AHPPG
+434 PG
-439 AQTLGTQAPET
+439 TDRALVTGSTPET
-450 ARTSTTDRAPATG
+450 ARAPRTAGTRGTGDAPGTG
-463 RAAGTGEARKTG
+463 RATATVKGGEPGG
-475 EAGETAE
+475 EP
-482 AGETGGDLARL
+482 GGDLARL
-493 AHRLSDGD
+493 AHRLLDG
-501 RDGDR
+501 
-506 DRDRTDTADPD
+506 DRTDTADPD

-529 ALTRRAS
+529 ALARRAS

-569 LLVLVTARPEP
+569 LLVLATVRPEP
-580 AVERQA
+580 AVDRQA

-600 ERMTVAPLTHEQ
+600 ERMTVAPLTPEQ

-618 EAGWA
+618 EAGRTGL
-623 GPGPALASALHDRTG
+623 GPELAPALHDRTG

-655 PDGRVGAADVL
+655 PGDRVGVTDVL
-666 ALTVPDGVRDVIN
+666 ALAVPDGVRDVIN

-703 DADVLETATG
+703 GADVLETATG

-728 TGLLV
+728 TGLLLEV
-733 EVDGGWDY
+733 EGGWDY

-774 LRWGEAASRLPA
+774 LRWGEAGSRLPA

-795 RVGHADKAVSYAV
+795 RVGYADKAVSYAV

-823 VLYWEQALD
+823 VLHWEQALE
-832 ACAAGPGATRC
+832 AFAAGPAAARC

-850 KARRV
+850 KALRV

-860 GARGALDE
+860 GARRALDE

-874 GIGDDAAVI
+874 GVGDDAAVI

-894 WNWRSY
+894 WNWRAY
-900 GVVDQRMVTVL
+900 GVVDRRMVSVL

-918 GPDAVRT
+918 GPEAVRT

-936 LYYGDRREEGRR
+936 LYYGERREEGRR

-962 PPLLARTLNNFVI
+962 PLLLARTLNNFVI

-1011 MPEFLKAG
+1011 MPKFLKAG
-1019 MLADYDAELARC
+1019 LLADYDAELARC
-1031 LRLTAEVRMPEIET
+1031 LRLTAEVRMPELET

-1050 AAGRAMLAGDWAEM
+1050 AAGRAMLEGDWAEM
-1064 DRQAVIGSGS
+1064 DRLAALGTGSF
-1074 YRRTSLWG
+1074 RRTSLWG

-1088 IYAFFSDWCR
+1088 IYAFFADWCQ
-1098 GRPSPLLTELVEA
+1098 GRPSPLLAELVEA
-1111 AADDSNMI
+1111 AGDESNLI

-1126 AALGAGDHELARRL
+1126 AALGTGDLDLAHRL
-1140 IDRWGAV
+1140 IDRWGAA

-1155 FVAWQWALVAA
+1155 FVSWQWGLVAVR
-1166 ELGRPDPHELLGEL
+1166 LGRPDPGELLAEL

-1203 VARLLRRAGDVPAAL
+1203 VAGLLHRIGDGAAAL
-1218 AHAEAGRDA
+1218 AHAEAAWDA

-1237 SGSEALLRE
+1237 SRSEALLRE
-1246 IRAAARDAGRIG
+1246 IRAGAADSGRAGG
-1258 DAQA
+1258 AAG

>member
-1 MRTSIDSIDGVRSQM
+1 MRTGIDGAQSAA
-16 PRPGLDGHQGPALDF
+16 PRQGLDVRRGPTLDF
-31 RLLGTLEVADGMGT
+31 RLLGTLEVADGTGT

-121 YLLDIG
+121 YLLDIE

-134 RFVRAAEAGHAALAA
+134 RFGRAAETARAALAA
-149 GRPEEAERIL
+149 GRPEETERVL

-184 ARLGETR
+184 ARLNETR
-191 LHALTVR
+191 LAALTVR
-198 AEAWLALGRAAEVT
+198 AEALLALGRAAEVT

-248 YQRCRAL
+248 YQRCRTL
-255 LGDELGLDPTP
+255 LGDELGLDPSP
-266 ELRRLEQAILVQDE
+266 ELRRLEQAILAQDE
-280 SLAGVWAPA
+280 SLAAAWTPVI
-289 VAVPPEPVGI
+289 AVPPEPG
-299 ARAGTGAGVRGGAAS
+299 
-314 DRTGDGHTGGENTRH
+314 
-329 ENTGHENT
+329 TGHEGAPTEGGRAGGNAD
-337 GHEST
+337 
-342 GDESTGDAAVP
+342 DESTGDAAVRGLP
-353 GLVGRE
+353 EQGSLGQGPLGRGLVGRE

-365 AERLDDLRRGAGGVF
+365 AGRLDDLRRGAGGVF

-422 WPWIQALNALGA
+422 WPWIQALNALETDRA
-434 AHPPG
+434 AHHPAAEPDQALGPG
-439 AQTLGTQAPET
+439 RAPV
-450 ARTSTTDRAPATG
+450 TDPAPATG
-463 RAAGTGEARKTG
+463 S
-475 EAGETAE
+475 AGEDGA
-482 AGETGGDLARL
+482 LARL

-501 RDGDR
+501 H
-506 DRDRTDTADPD
+506 TDTADPD

-536 AAPVLVVVEDLH
+536 TAPVLIVVEDLH

-569 LLVLVTARPEP
+569 LLVLATVRPEP
-580 AVERQA
+580 VVARQS

-600 ERMTVAPLTHEQ
+600 ERMTVAPLTPEQ

-623 GPGPALASALHDRTG
+623 GPGPELAAALRDRTG

-655 PDGRVGAADVL
+655 ADGRVGTADVL
-666 ALTVPDGVRDVIN
+666 ALAVPDGVRDVIN

-763 LHGRVGEAIET
+763 LHGRVGEAIES
-774 LRWGEAASRLPA
+774 LRRGEPGSRLPA

-795 RVGHADKAVSYAV
+795 RVGYADKAVSYAV
-808 EAAGQAT
+808 EAAEQAT

-823 VLYWEQALD
+823 VLHWEQALD
-832 ACAAGPGATRC
+832 ACAAGPAATRC

-911 EDQLSRL
+911 EDRLSRL

-962 PPLLARTLNNFVI
+962 PLLLARTLNNFVI

-1011 MPEFLKAG
+1011 MPKFLKAG

-1064 DRQAVIGSGS
+1064 DRQAALGTGS

-1088 IYAFFSDWCR
+1088 IYAFYADWCQ

-1126 AALGAGDHELARRL
+1126 AALKAGDHELAHRL

-1166 ELGRPDPHELLGEL
+1166 ELGRPDPGELLAEL
-1180 RPIAGELMT
+1180 RPIAGQLMT

-1203 VARLLRRAGDVPAAL
+1203 VAGLLHRIGDVPAAV
-1218 AHAEAGRDA
+1218 AHAEAARDA

-1237 SGSEALLRE
+1237 SRSEALLRDVRE
-1246 IRAAARDAGRIG
+1246 PAGRAGPSG
-1258 DAQA
+1258 DARA

>member
-1 MRTSIDSIDGVRSQM
+1 MRTSIDGARLPA
-16 PRPGLDGHQGPALDF
+16 PRPGLDGRQGPALDF
-31 RLLGTLEVADGMGT
+31 RLLGTLEVADGTGT
-45 ILDLGPRKQRAVLAL
+45 ILDLGPRKQRSVLAL

-121 YLLDIG
+121 YLLDIE

-134 RFVRAAEAGHAALAA
+134 RFGRAAEAAHAALAA

-184 ARLGETR
+184 ARLSETR

-198 AEAWLALGRAAEVT
+198 AEAWLAVGRAAEVT

-248 YQRCRAL
+248 YQRCRTL
-255 LGDELGLDPTP
+255 LGDELGLDPSP

-289 VAVPPEPVGI
+289 VAVPPEPAPN
-299 ARAGTGAGVRGGAAS
+299 ARGGTGAGVRGGAAGE
-314 DRTGDGHTGGENTRH
+314 DTGDGN
-329 ENTGHENT
+329 
-337 GHEST
+337 T
-342 GDESTGDAAVP
+342 GDENAGDAAVP

-365 AERLDDLRRGAGGVF
+365 GERLDDLRRGVGGVF

-422 WPWIQALNALGA
+422 WPWIQALNALAA
-434 AHPPG
+434 AHAPTTQTPG
-439 AQTLGTQAPET
+439 TAQAIATAQTHAM
-450 ARTSTTDRAPATG
+450 DRAPATG
-463 RAAGTGEARKTG
+463 PAPGTG
-475 EAGETAE
+475 EAGEA
-482 AGETGGDLARL
+482 GGDLARL
-493 AHRLSDGD
+493 AHRLSDG
-501 RDGDR
+501 
-506 DRDRTDTADPD
+506 DRTDTADPD

-569 LLVLVTARPEP
+569 LLVLATVRPEP
-580 AVERQA
+580 AVGRQA

-600 ERMTVAPLTHEQ
+600 ERMTVAPLTPEQ

-623 GPGPALASALHDRTG
+623 GPGPVLASALHDRTG

-655 PDGRVGAADVL
+655 PDGRVGVADVL
-666 ALTVPDGVRDVIN
+666 ALAVPDGVRDVIN

-774 LRWGEAASRLPA
+774 LRWGETASRLPA

-795 RVGHADKAVSYAV
+795 RVGYADKAVSYAM

-832 ACAAGPGATRC
+832 ACAAGPAATRC

-874 GIGDDAAVI
+874 GIGDDDAVI

-900 GVVDQRMVTVL
+900 GVVDHRMVTVL

-918 GPDAVRT
+918 DPGAVRT

-962 PPLLARTLNNFVI
+962 PLLLARTLNNFVI

-1011 MPEFLKAG
+1011 MPRFMKAG

-1064 DRQAVIGSGS
+1064 DRQAVIGTGS
-1074 YRRTSLWG
+1074 FRRTSLWG

-1088 IYAFFSDWCR
+1088 LYAFYADWCR

-1126 AALGAGDHELARRL
+1126 AALKAGDHELAHRL

-1203 VARLLRRAGDVPAAL
+1203 VARLLHRAGDVPAAL

-1227 HRRLG
+1227 HRRLD

-1237 SGSEALLRE
+1237 SRSEALLRE
-1246 IRAAARDAGRIG
+1246 IRAVAGNTGRTG
-1258 DAQA
+1258 DAPA

>member
-1 MRTSIDSIDGVRSQM
+1 MRTSIGGGRLPA
-16 PRPGLDGHQGPALDF
+16 PRPARADRRNSALDF
-31 RLLGTLEVADGMGT
+31 RLLGTVEVADAAGT
-45 ILDLGPRKQRAVLAL
+45 VLDLGPRKQRAVLAL

-75 DRLWRDEPP
+75 DRLWSDEPP
-84 SSATGTLQAYISHLR
+84 SSATGTLQAYVSHLR

-111 ARVLRTREPG
+111 AQVLRTREPG
-121 YLLDIG
+121 YLLDVE
-127 PDQVDAE
+127 PDQIDAE
-134 RFVRAAEAGHAALAA
+134 RFTRAAEAAHAALAA
-149 GRPEEAERIL
+149 GRPEEADRIL
-159 GPALALWRGEPLA
+159 RPALALWRGEPLA

-179 ARSTV
+179 ARSTIS
-184 ARLGETR
+184 RLTETR
-191 LHALTVR
+191 LSALTVR

-212 VEVERLLEQDPYREG
+212 VEAERLLERDPYREG

-248 YQRCRAL
+248 YQRCRTL
-255 LGDELGLDPTP
+255 LGDELGLDPSP
-266 ELRRLEQAILVQDE
+266 ELRRLEQAILHQDE
-280 SLAGVWAPA
+280 SPAGPWPPAPAAPAPLAGLAPDT
-289 VAVPPEPVGI
+289 PVSS
-299 ARAGTGAGVRGGAAS
+299 GGDDTAPGAS
-314 DRTGDGHTGGENTRH
+314 DVSALGT
-329 ENTGHENT
+329 
-337 GHEST
+337 
-342 GDESTGDAAVP
+342 P

-359 PHLRRI
+359 PYLRRI

-391 RLAEAAASMAAE
+391 RLAEAAAQMAAG

-422 WPWIQALNALGA
+422 WPWIQALHAL
-434 AHPPG
+434 
-439 AQTLGTQAPET
+439 E
-450 ARTSTTDRAPATG
+450 TDRETG
-463 RAAGTGEARKTG
+463 
-475 EAGETAE
+475 GETDRDTN
-482 AGETGGDLARL
+482 GETDGDLARL

-501 RDGDR
+501 QTNTG
-506 DRDRTDTADPD
+506 DPD
-517 TARFLLHDSVAR
+517 TARFLLHDAVAR
-529 ALTRRAS
+529 ALARRA
-536 AAPVLVVVEDLH
+536 AATPVLVVIEDLH

-563 DLHRVP
+563 DLHRLP
-569 LLVLVTARPEP
+569 LLVLATVRPEP
-580 AVERQA
+580 ATGRQA

-600 ERMTVAPLTHEQ
+600 ERMSVAPFTPEQ
-612 IADYLR
+612 ISDYLR
-618 EAGWA
+618 EVGRAGS
-623 GPGPALASALHDRTG
+623 GPELARALHDRTG

-655 PDGRVGAADVL
+655 TGGPVGAADVL
-666 ALTVPDGVRDVIN
+666 ALAVPDGVRDVIN

-713 VGGARVMMLL
+713 IGGSRVMMLL

-763 LHGRVGEAIET
+763 LHGRVGEAIES
-774 LRWGEAASRLPA
+774 LRWGETASRLPA
-786 LAHHFGLAA
+786 LAHHFALAA
-795 RVGHADKAVSYAV
+795 RVGHAGKAVAYAV

-832 ACAAGPGATRC
+832 ACAAGPPATRC
-843 ALLIGLG
+843 SLLIGLG
-850 KARRV
+850 RARRV
-855 TGDVE
+855 TGDVD
-860 GARGALDE
+860 GARSALDE

-874 GIGDDAAVI
+874 ALGDDAAVI

-900 GVVDQRMVTVL
+900 GVVDERMVTVL

-918 GPDAVRT
+918 DPEAAGT

-930 GTLGVE
+930 GTLAVE
-936 LYYGDRREEGRR
+936 LYYGERRGEGRR

-962 PPLLARTLNNFVI
+962 TRLLARTLNNFVI
-975 AAWTPEHEEERYRA
+975 AAWTPENEEERYRA

-1003 EIVARLHR
+1003 EIIARLHR
-1011 MPEFLKAG
+1011 MPRFLKAG
-1019 MLADYDAELARC
+1019 LLADYDAELARC
-1031 LRLTAEVRMPEIET
+1031 LRLTADVRMPEIET

-1050 AAGRAMLAGDWAEM
+1050 ATGRAMLAGDWAEAKRLA
-1064 DRQAVIGSGS
+1064 DLGTGS

-1088 IYAFFSDWCR
+1088 INSFFVEWGQGR
-1098 GRPSPLLTELVEA
+1098 GGDLLAELVDT
-1111 AADDSNMI
+1111 AADESNLI

-1126 AALGAGDHELARRL
+1126 AAIEAGDRDLAHRL
-1140 IDRWGAV
+1140 IDRWGTTA
-1147 RPRDWTWQ
+1147 PRDWAWQ
-1155 FVAWQWALVAA
+1155 FVAWQWGLVASR
-1166 ELGRPDPHELLGEL
+1166 LGRPDPHAMLAEL
-1180 RPIAGELMT
+1180 RPIAHELVI
-1189 MGTGCLSWGTLHDV
+1189 MGTGCVAWGTLHDV
-1203 VARLLRRAGDVPAAL
+1203 VAGLLHRTGDASAAL
-1218 AHAEAGRDA
+1218 AHAEAAREA

-1237 SGSEALLRE
+1237 RRSEALVRE
-1246 IRAAARDAGRIG
+1246 ISGG
-1258 DAQA
+1258 

>member
-1 MRTSIDSIDGVRSQM
+1 MRTSIDGARLPA
-16 PRPGLDGHQGPALDF
+16 PRPGLDGRQGPALDF
-31 RLLGTLEVADGMGT
+31 RLLGTLEVADGTGT

-121 YLLDIG
+121 YLLDIE

-134 RFVRAAEAGHAALAA
+134 RFGRAAEAAHATLAA

-184 ARLGETR
+184 ARLSETR

-198 AEAWLALGRAAEVT
+198 AEALLALGRAAEVT

-248 YQRCRAL
+248 YQRCRTL
-255 LGDELGLDPTP
+255 LGDELGLDPSP
-266 ELRRLEQAILVQDE
+266 ELRRLEQAILAQDE
-280 SLAGVWAPA
+280 SLAGMWAPVA
-289 VAVPPEPVGI
+289 AVPPEPAPG
-299 ARAGTGAGVRGGAAS
+299 AREGTGAGVRGGAA
-314 DRTGDGHTGGENTRH
+314 DENTGDGNAGNENA
-329 ENTGHENT
+329 
-337 GHEST
+337 
-342 GDESTGDAAVP
+342 GDAAVP

-365 AERLDDLRRGAGGVF
+365 AERLDDLHRGVGGVF
-380 LVSGESGIGKT
+380 LVSGESGVGKT

-434 AHPPG
+434 APAP
-439 AQTLGTQAPET
+439 GTQAPGT
-450 ARTSTTDRAPATG
+450 AQALAVDRAPATG
-463 RAAGTGEARKTG
+463 RAPGTG
-475 EAGETAE
+475 EAGEA
-482 AGETGGDLARL
+482 GGDLARL
-493 AHRLSDGD
+493 AHRLSDG
-501 RDGDR
+501 
-506 DRDRTDTADPD
+506 DRTDTADPD

-529 ALTRRAS
+529 ALTRRAC

-569 LLVLVTARPEP
+569 LLVLATVRPEP
-580 AVERQA
+580 AVDRQA

-600 ERMTVAPLTHEQ
+600 ERMTVAPLTPEQ

-623 GPGPALASALHDRTG
+623 GPGPVLASALHDRTG

-655 PDGRVGAADVL
+655 PDGRVGVADVL
-666 ALTVPDGVRDVIN
+666 ALAVPDGVRDVIN

-795 RVGHADKAVSYAV
+795 RVGYADKAVSYAM

-832 ACAAGPGATRC
+832 ACAAGPAATRC

-874 GIGDDAAVI
+874 GIGDHAAVI

-962 PPLLARTLNNFVI
+962 PLLLARTLNNFVI

-1011 MPEFLKAG
+1011 MPKFLKAG

-1064 DRQAVIGSGS
+1064 DRQAVIGTGS
-1074 YRRTSLWG
+1074 FRRTSLWG

-1088 IYAFFSDWCR
+1088 IYAFYADWCQ
-1098 GRPSPLLTELVEA
+1098 GRPSPLLTDLVEA

-1126 AALGAGDHELARRL
+1126 AALKAGDRELAHRL

-1203 VARLLRRAGDVPAAL
+1203 VARLLHRAGDVPAAL

-1246 IRAAARDAGRIG
+1246 IRAVAGDAGRTG
-1258 DAQA
+1258 DAPA

>member
-1 MRTSIDSIDGVRSQM
+1 MRTSIDGARLPA
-16 PRPGLDGHQGPALDF
+16 PRPGLDGRQGPALDF
-31 RLLGTLEVADGMGT
+31 RLLGTLEVADGTGT
-45 ILDLGPRKQRAVLAL
+45 LLDLGPRKQRAVLAL

-121 YLLDIG
+121 YLLDIE

-134 RFVRAAEAGHAALAA
+134 RFGRAAEAAHAALAA
-149 GRPEEAERIL
+149 GRPEEAERL
-159 GPALALWRGEPLA
+159 LVPALALWRGEPLA

-184 ARLGETR
+184 ARLSETR

-198 AEAWLALGRAAEVT
+198 AEALLALGRAAEVT

-241 QAEALAA
+241 QAEALSA
-248 YQRCRAL
+248 YQRCRTL
-255 LGDELGLDPTP
+255 LGDELGLDPSP

-280 SLAGVWAPA
+280 SLAGMWAPVA
-289 VAVPPEPVGI
+289 AVPPEPAPGE
-299 ARAGTGAGVRGGAAS
+299 REGTGAGVRGGAAE
-314 DRTGDGHTGGENTRH
+314 ENA
-329 ENTGHENT
+329 
-337 GHEST
+337 
-342 GDESTGDAAVP
+342 GDENAGDAAVP

-365 AERLDDLRRGAGGVF
+365 AGRLDDLRRGVGGVF
-380 LVSGESGIGKT
+380 LVSGESGVGKT

-434 AHPPG
+434 APAP
-439 AQTLGTQAPET
+439 GTQASGTQALGT
-450 ARTSTTDRAPATG
+450 AQALAVDRAPG
-463 RAAGTGEARKTG
+463 TG
-475 EAGETAE
+475 EAGEA
-482 AGETGGDLARL
+482 GGDLARL
-493 AHRLSDGD
+493 AHRLSDG
-501 RDGDR
+501 
-506 DRDRTDTADPD
+506 DRTDTADPD

-529 ALTRRAS
+529 ALARRAS

-569 LLVLVTARPEP
+569 LLVLATVRPEP
-580 AVERQA
+580 AVDRQA

-600 ERMTVAPLTHEQ
+600 ERMTVAPLTPEQ

-623 GPGPALASALHDRTG
+623 GPGPVLASALHDRTG

-655 PDGRVGAADVL
+655 PDGRVGVADVL
-666 ALTVPDGVRDVIN
+666 ALAVPDGVRDVIN

-713 VGGARVMMLL
+713 AGGARVMMLL

-795 RVGHADKAVSYAV
+795 RVGYADKAVSYAM

-832 ACAAGPGATRC
+832 ACAAGPAATRC

-962 PPLLARTLNNFVI
+962 PLLLARTLNNFVI

-989 AEEMLGLPGLPRAT
+989 AEEMLALPGLPRAT

-1011 MPEFLKAG
+1011 MPKFLKAG

-1064 DRQAVIGSGS
+1064 DRQSVIGTGS
-1074 YRRTSLWG
+1074 FRRTSLWG

-1088 IYAFFSDWCR
+1088 IYAFYADWCQ
-1098 GRPSPLLTELVEA
+1098 GRPSPLLTDLVEA

-1126 AALGAGDHELARRL
+1126 AALKAGDHELAHRL

-1180 RPIAGELMT
+1180 RPIAGELIT

-1203 VARLLRRAGDVPAAL
+1203 VARLLHRAGDVPAAL

-1232 LPHLV
+1232 LLHLM

-1246 IRAAARDAGRIG
+1246 IRAVAGDAGRTC
-1258 DAQA
+1258 DAPA

>member
-1 MRTSIDSIDGVRSQM
+1 MRTGIDGARAGA
-16 PRPGLDGHQGPALDF
+16 PRQGQDGRQGPALDF
-31 RLLGTLEVADGMGT
+31 RLLGTLEVADGTGT
-45 ILDLGPRKQRAVLAL
+45 ILDLGPRKQRAVLTL

-121 YLLDIG
+121 YLLDIE

-134 RFVRAAEAGHAALAA
+134 RFGRAAEAARAALAA
-149 GRPEEAERIL
+149 GRPEETERIL

-184 ARLGETR
+184 ARLSEIR
-191 LHALTVR
+191 LSALTVR

-255 LGDELGLDPTP
+255 LGDELGLDPSP
-266 ELRRLEQAILVQDE
+266 ELRRLEQAILLQDE
-280 SLAGVWAPA
+280 SPAGVWAPV
-289 VAVPPEPVGI
+289 VALPPEQDPE
-299 ARAGTGAGVRGGAAS
+299 AGAGAGAGAEAGAAP
-314 DRTGDGHTGGENTRH
+314 TAPTEDGRAYGNAGGE
-329 ENTGHENT
+329 
-337 GHEST
+337 SA
-342 GDESTGDAAVP
+342 GDVAGGGP
-353 GLVGRE
+353 LGRGLVGRE

-365 AERLDDLRRGAGGVF
+365 AERLDDLRRGVGGVF

-422 WPWIQALNALGA
+422 WPWIQALNALDAHDAPRPAVAPDAGGA
-434 AHPPG
+434 PDTG
-439 AQTLGTQAPET
+439 
-450 ARTSTTDRAPATG
+450 SATG
-463 RAAGTGEARKTG
+463 TGSAAGTGTAPGTARVPRTDGARGTG
-475 EAGETAE
+475 DAAGTGQAM
-482 AGETGGDLARL
+482 AAVKGGETGGDLARL
-493 AHRLSDGD
+493 AHRLLDG
-501 RDGDR
+501 
-506 DRDRTDTADPD
+506 DRTDTADPD

-569 LLVLVTARPEP
+569 LLVLATVRPEP
-580 AVERQA
+580 AVDRQA

-600 ERMTVAPLTHEQ
+600 ERMTVAPLTPEQ

-618 EAGWA
+618 EAGRTGLGA
-623 GPGPALASALHDRTG
+623 ELASALHDRTG

-655 PDGRVGAADVL
+655 PGDRVGVTDVL
-666 ALTVPDGVRDVIN
+666 ALAVPDGVRDVIN

-728 TGLLV
+728 TGLLL

-741 RFSHALVQEALYSGL
+741 RFSHALVREALYSGL

-774 LRWGEAASRLPA
+774 LRWGEAGSRLPA

-795 RVGHADKAVSYAV
+795 RVGYADKAVSYAV

-823 VLYWEQALD
+823 VLHWEQALE
-832 ACAAGPGATRC
+832 ACAAGPAAARC

-850 KARRV
+850 KALRV

-860 GARGALDE
+860 GARRALDE

-874 GIGDDAAVI
+874 GIGDDDAVI

-900 GVVDQRMVTVL
+900 GTVDRRMVSVL

-918 GPDAVRT
+918 GPEAVRT

-936 LYYGDRREEGRR
+936 LYYGERREEGRR

-962 PPLLARTLNNFVI
+962 PLLLARTLNNFVI

-989 AEEMLGLPGLPRAT
+989 AEEILSLPGLPRAT

-1011 MPEFLKAG
+1011 MPKLMKAG
-1019 MLADYDAELARC
+1019 LLADYDAELARC
-1031 LRLTAEVRMPEIET
+1031 LRLTADVRMTEIET

-1064 DRQAVIGSGS
+1064 DRLAALGTGSF
-1074 YRRTSLWG
+1074 RRTSLWG

-1088 IYAFFSDWCR
+1088 IYAFFADWCQ
-1098 GRPSPLLTELVEA
+1098 GRPSPLLAELVEA
-1111 AADDSNMI
+1111 AGDESNLI

-1126 AALGAGDHELARRL
+1126 AALGAGDVDLAHRL
-1140 IDRWGAV
+1140 VDRWGAA

-1155 FVAWQWALVAA
+1155 FVSWQWGLVAVR
-1166 ELGRPDPHELLGEL
+1166 LGRPDPGELLAEL
-1180 RPIAGELMT
+1180 RPIAGQLMT

-1203 VARLLRRAGDVPAAL
+1203 VAGLLQRIGDTAAAL
-1218 AHAEAGRDA
+1218 SHAEAARDA

-1237 SGSEALLRE
+1237 SRSEALLRE
-1246 IRAAARDAGRIG
+1246 IRAGAADTGRAGG
-1258 DAQA
+1258 ALT

>member
-1 MRTSIDSIDGVRSQM
+1 MRTSIDGARLPA
-16 PRPGLDGHQGPALDF
+16 PRPGLDGRQGPALDF
-31 RLLGTLEVADGMGT
+31 RLLGTLEVADGTGT

-121 YLLDIG
+121 YLLDIE

-134 RFVRAAEAGHAALAA
+134 RFGRAAEAAHAALAA

-184 ARLGETR
+184 ARLSETR

-198 AEAWLALGRAAEVT
+198 AEALLALGRAAEVT
-212 VEVERLLEQDPYREG
+212 VEAERLLEQDPYREG

-248 YQRCRAL
+248 YQRCRTL
-255 LGDELGLDPTP
+255 LGDELGLDPSP
-266 ELRRLEQAILVQDE
+266 ELRRLEQAILAQDE
-280 SLAGVWAPA
+280 SLAGMWAPVA
-289 VAVPPEPVGI
+289 AVPPAPAPV
-299 ARAGTGAGVRGGAAS
+299 AREGTGAGVRGAAAEN
-314 DRTGDGHTGGENTRH
+314 TGDGTAEYENA
-329 ENTGHENT
+329 
-337 GHEST
+337 
-342 GDESTGDAAVP
+342 GDAAVP

-365 AERLDDLRRGAGGVF
+365 AERLDDLRRGVGGVF
-380 LVSGESGIGKT
+380 LVSGESGVGKT

-434 AHPPG
+434 GPAP
-439 AQTLGTQAPET
+439 GTQAPGT
-450 ARTSTTDRAPATG
+450 AQALAVDRAPATG
-463 RAAGTGEARKTG
+463 RAPGTG
-475 EAGETAE
+475 EAGE
-482 AGETGGDLARL
+482 AGDAGGDLARL

-501 RDGDR
+501 RTDG
-506 DRDRTDTADPD
+506 DRTDTADPD

-529 ALTRRAS
+529 ALTRRAC

-569 LLVLVTARPEP
+569 LLVLATVRPEP
-580 AVERQA
+580 AVDRQA

-600 ERMTVAPLTHEQ
+600 ERMTVAPLTPEQ

-623 GPGPALASALHDRTG
+623 GPGPVLTSALHDRTG

-655 PDGRVGAADVL
+655 PDGRVGVADVL
-666 ALTVPDGVRDVIN
+666 ALAVPDGVRDVIN

-713 VGGARVMMLL
+713 AGGARVMMLL

-795 RVGHADKAVSYAV
+795 RVGYADKAVLYAM

-823 VLYWEQALD
+823 VLYWEQALE
-832 ACAAGPGATRC
+832 ACAAGPAATRC

-911 EDQLSRL
+911 EDRLSRL

-962 PPLLARTLNNFVI
+962 PLLLARTLNNFVI

-989 AEEMLGLPGLPRAT
+989 AEEMLALPGLPRAT

-1011 MPEFLKAG
+1011 MPKFLKAG

-1064 DRQAVIGSGS
+1064 DRQAVIGTGS
-1074 YRRTSLWG
+1074 FRRTSLWG

-1088 IYAFFSDWCR
+1088 IYAFYADWCQ
-1098 GRPSPLLTELVEA
+1098 GRPSPLLPDLVEA
-1111 AADDSNMI
+1111 AADDSKMI
-1119 ARPTAVL
+1119 ARPTTVL
-1126 AALGAGDHELARRL
+1126 AALKAGDHELAHRL

-1203 VARLLRRAGDVPAAL
+1203 VARLLHRAGDVPAAL

-1232 LPHLV
+1232 LTHLV

-1246 IRAAARDAGRIG
+1246 IRAVAGDAGRTG
-1258 DAQA
+1258 DAPA

>member
-1 MRTSIDSIDGVRSQM
+1 MRMSIDGARL
-16 PRPGLDGHQGPALDF
+16 PAPPPGLDGRRGSALDF
-31 RLLGTLEVADGMGT
+31 RLLGTLEVADGAGT
-45 ILDLGPRKQRAVLAL
+45 ILDLGPRKQRAVLTL

-121 YLLDIG
+121 YLLDIE

-134 RFVRAAEAGHAALAA
+134 RFGRAAEAARAALSA

-179 ARSTV
+179 ARSTI
-184 ARLGETR
+184 ARLSETR

-198 AEAWLALGRAAEVT
+198 AEAWLALGRAADVT
-212 VEVERLLEQDPYREG
+212 VEVERLLELDPYREG

-248 YQRCRAL
+248 YQRCRTL
-255 LGDELGLDPTP
+255 LGDELGLDPSP
-266 ELRRLEQAILVQDE
+266 ELRRLEQAILLQNE
-280 SLAGVWAPA
+280 SLAGVWATMAPVA
-289 VAVPPEPVGI
+289 AGAAVPPETAAGAREVTGQGGGI
-299 ARAGTGAGVRGGAAS
+299 GGREGTGAGAGVGAGGGAAGGNAG
-314 DRTGDGHTGGENTRH
+314 DR
-329 ENTGHENT
+329 
-337 GHEST
+337 ST
-342 GDESTGDAAVP
+342 GDRSAGDAAAP

-365 AERLDDLRRGAGGVF
+365 AGRLDDLRRGVGGVF
-380 LVSGESGIGKT
+380 LVSGESGVGKT
-391 RLAEAAASMAAE
+391 RLAEAAAGMAAE
-403 RGAAVAWSR
+403 RGVGVAWSR

-422 WPWIQALNALGA
+422 WPWIQTLNALGA
-434 AHPPG
+434 GRAPQTSRG
-439 AQTLGTQAPET
+439 AAAVRAPVTSHGAET
-450 ARTSTTDRAPATG
+450 AHAPVTSRASSADGAPG
-463 RAAGTGEARKTG
+463 TG
-475 EAGETAE
+475 EAGESGE
-482 AGETGGDLARL
+482 AGGDLARL
-493 AHRLSDGD
+493 AHRLSDG
-501 RDGDR
+501 
-506 DRDRTDTADPD
+506 DRTDTADPD

-536 AAPVLVVVEDLH
+536 DTPVLVVVEDLH

-569 LLVLVTARPEP
+569 LLVLATVRPEP
-580 AVERQA
+580 AVDRQA

-600 ERMTVAPLTHEQ
+600 ERMSVAPLTPEQ

-618 EAGWA
+618 ETGWA
-623 GPGPALASALHDRTG
+623 GPGPELASALHDRTG

-655 PDGRVGAADVL
+655 PDGGVGVADVL
-666 ALTVPDGVRDVIN
+666 ALAVPDGVRDVIG

-774 LRWGEAASRLPA
+774 LRWGEAGSRLPT

-795 RVGHADKAVSYAV
+795 RVGYADKAVSYAV

-823 VLYWEQALD
+823 VLHWEQALD
-832 ACAAGPGATRC
+832 ACGPGPAATRC
-843 ALLIGLG
+843 GLLIGLG

-860 GARGALDE
+860 GARSALDE

-911 EDQLSRL
+911 EDQLARL
-918 GPDAVRT
+918 APEAVRT

-962 PPLLARTLNNFVI
+962 PLLLARTLNNFVI

-1011 MPEFLKAG
+1011 MPKFLKAG

-1064 DRQAVIGSGS
+1064 DRQAVIGTGS

-1082 PDVLKL
+1082 TDVLKL
-1088 IYAFFSDWCR
+1088 IYAFFADWCQ
-1098 GRPSPLLTELVEA
+1098 GRPSPLLTDLVEA
-1111 AADDSNMI
+1111 AADESDLI
-1119 ARPTAVL
+1119 VRPTAVL
-1126 AALGAGDHELARRL
+1126 AALGAGDHELAHRL

-1166 ELGRPDPHELLGEL
+1166 VLGRPDPHELLGEL

-1189 MGTGCLSWGTLHDV
+1189 MGTGCLSWGTLHHV
-1203 VARLLRRAGDVPAAL
+1203 VARLLHRVGDVPAAL
-1218 AHAEAGRDA
+1218 KHAEAGRDA

-1237 SGSEALLRE
+1237 TRSEALLRE
-1246 IRAAARDAGRIG
+1246 IRVAAGDAGRTG
-1258 DAQA
+1258 DTQA

>member
-1 MRTSIDSIDGVRSQM
+1 MRTSIDGARLPA
-16 PRPGLDGHQGPALDF
+16 PRPGLDGRQGPALDF
-31 RLLGTLEVADGMGT
+31 RLLGTLEVADGTGT

-99 RTLEPRRSPRSP
+99 RTLEPGRSPRSP

-121 YLLDIG
+121 YLLDIE

-134 RFVRAAEAGHAALAA
+134 RFGRAAEAAHAALAG

-159 GPALALWRGEPLA
+159 GPALALWRGEPLV

-179 ARSTV
+179 ARSTI

-198 AEAWLALGRAAEVT
+198 AEARLALGRAAEVT

-248 YQRCRAL
+248 YQRCRTL
-255 LGDELGLDPTP
+255 LGDELGLDPSP

-280 SLAGVWAPA
+280 SLAGVWAPV
-289 VAVPPEPVGI
+289 VAEPPEPGP
-299 ARAGTGAGVRGGAAS
+299 RTDTG
-314 DRTGDGHTGGENTRH
+314 
-329 ENTGHENT
+329 
-337 GHEST
+337 EST
-342 GDESTGDAAVP
+342 EGGPADGKAGNGNAGDTAVP

-365 AERLDDLRRGAGGVF
+365 AERLDDLRRGVGGVF

-434 AHPPG
+434 D
-439 AQTLGTQAPET
+439 QARET
-450 ARTSTTDRAPATG
+450 AQARATDRAPATG
-463 RAAGTGEARKTG
+463 
-475 EAGETAE
+475 EAGEA
-482 AGETGGDLARL
+482 GGDLARL

-501 RDGDR
+501 RTDT
-506 DRDRTDTADPD
+506 TDTADPD

-529 ALTRRAS
+529 ALMRRAS
-536 AAPVLVVVEDLH
+536 TAPVLVVMEDLH

-569 LLVLVTARPEP
+569 LLVLATVRPEP
-580 AVERQA
+580 AVDRQA

-600 ERMTVAPLTHEQ
+600 ERLAVTPLTPEQ

-618 EAGWA
+618 ETGWA
-623 GPGPALASALHDRTG
+623 WPEFASALHDRTG

-655 PDGRVGAADVL
+655 PDGRVSVADVL
-666 ALTVPDGVRDVIN
+666 ALAVPDGVRDVIN

-713 VGGARVMMLL
+713 AGGARVMMLL

-728 TGLLV
+728 IGLLV

-774 LRWGEAASRLPA
+774 LRWGEAGSRLPA

-795 RVGHADKAVSYAV
+795 RVGYADKAVSYAM

-832 ACAAGPGATRC
+832 ACAAGPAATRC

-860 GARGALDE
+860 GARSALDE

-900 GVVDQRMVTVL
+900 GVVDHRMVTVL

-936 LYYGDRREEGRR
+936 LYEEGRR

-962 PPLLARTLNNFVI
+962 PLLLARTLNNFVI

-1011 MPEFLKAG
+1011 MPRFMRAG
-1019 MLADYDAELARC
+1019 LLADYDAELARC

-1050 AAGRAMLAGDWAEM
+1050 AAGRAVLEGDWAEAKRLA
-1064 DRQAVIGSGS
+1064 DLGTGS

-1082 PDVLKL
+1082 PDVLKR
-1088 IYAFFSDWCR
+1088 IHSFFVEWGQGR
-1098 GRPSPLLTELVEA
+1098 GGELLAELVDT
-1111 AADDSNMI
+1111 AADESNLV

-1126 AALGAGDHELARRL
+1126 AAIEAGDRDLAHRL
-1140 IDRWGAV
+1140 IDRWGTVA
-1147 RPRDWTWQ
+1147 PQDWTWQ
-1155 FVAWQWALVAA
+1155 FVVWQWGLVAA
-1166 ELGRPDPHELLGEL
+1166 RLGRPDPHAMLAEL
-1180 RPIAGELMT
+1180 RPIAHELVI
-1189 MGTGCLSWGTLHDV
+1189 MGTGCVAWGPLHDV
-1203 VARLLRRAGDVPAAL
+1203 VARLLHRVGDVPAAL
-1218 AHAEAGRDA
+1218 AHAEAGLDA

-1237 SGSEALLRE
+1237 SRSEALLRE
-1246 IRAAARDAGRIG
+1246 IRAAAGNPGRTG
-1258 DAQA
+1258 DAPA